1 MTVKKKRKSSKV
13 APVRRRRRR
22 SRKRKPAGVADHALK
37 FVNHY
42 DPLKI
47 EPYEPPH
54 SEDYG
59 VVPNLFQPITAEEL
73 EFQRK
78 FRRRR

>member
-1 MTVKKKRKSSKV
+1 MTVKKKRKSSKA

-22 SRKRKPAGVADHALK
+22 SRKRKPSATPDHALQ
-37 FVNHY
+37 FVMHY
-42 DPLKI
+42 DPVKVQ
-47 EPYEPPH
+47 PYIPPRT
-54 SEDYG
+54 DNYG
-59 VVPNLFQPITAEEL
+59 VVDNLFQPITAEEL